1 MMAEIEIYEQNIE
14 LNELIDDMN
23 DSKDC
28 YSFIHVLDKNDR
40 NKFVACLNKKM
51 YNDIYKNKSIKL
63 GIFVNIMK
71 TIDLDNNYIIYRRAY
86 EGETIGKRNIT
97 NILSK
102 KYVVPLFVIDKKS
115 KIKST
120 LFDTMFDLFGEKKYI
135 RILLEEDHMIN
146 FEFKI
151 PNYILS
157 SWENIEYILDNKL
170 YK

>member
-1 MMAEIEIYEQNIE
+1 MLTEIEIYEQNIE
-14 LNELIDDMN
+14 LNELIDDIN
-23 DSKDC
+23 DSKNY

-63 GIFVNIMK
+63 SIFVNIMK

-86 EGETIGKRNIT
+86 EGENIGKMNIT

-120 LFDTMFDLFGEKKYI
+120 FETIFDILGEKKYI
-135 RILLEEDHMIN
+135 RILLEKDHMIN
-146 FEFKI
+146 FKFEVPKYMLSYQENM
-151 PNYILS
+151 NYTI
-157 SWENIEYILDNKL
+157 NDKL